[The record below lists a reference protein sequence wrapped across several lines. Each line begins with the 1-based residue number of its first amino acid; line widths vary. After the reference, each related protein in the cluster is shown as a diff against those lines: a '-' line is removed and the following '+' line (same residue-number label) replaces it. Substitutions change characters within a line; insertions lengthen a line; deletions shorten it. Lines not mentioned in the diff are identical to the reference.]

1 MLKIAVLISGNG
13 SNLQAILDSI
23 DSGILKCSVEM
34 VISDRKEAHGLER
47 AKQRNIKTYIVNRSE
62 KNISREILELTIG
75 KVQLIVLA
83 GFLSILKGEIIEKF
97 RNRIINIHPSLIPA
111 FCGKG
116 MYGVKVHEAAVSYG
130 VKYSGCTVHF
140 VDEGTDSGAIICQ
153 KTVPVYNEDTA
164 ETLQKRVLVEEHKLL
179 TKAINYFAEDKIRSE
194 GRKVFVIEE

>member
-1 MLKIAVLISGNG
+1 VLISGNG
-13 SNLQAILDSI
+13 SNFQAILDSI

-34 VISDRKEAHGLER
+34 VISDRKEAYGLER

-62 KNISREILELTIG
+62 NNISREILELTIG

-83 GFLSILKGEIIEKF
+83 GFLSILKGELIEKF

-179 TKAINYFAEDKIRSE
+179 PKAISYFAEDKIRSE
-194 GRKVFVIEE
+194 GRKVLVIEE

>member
-34 VISDRKEAHGLER
+34 VISDRKEAYGLER

-153 KTVPVYNEDTA
+153 KTVLVYNEDTA

-179 TKAINYFAEDKIRSE
+179 TKAISYFAEDKIRSE

>member
-34 VISDRKEAHGLER
+34 VISDRKEAYGLER

-97 RNRIINIHPSLIPA
+97 RKRIINIHPSLIPA

-179 TKAINYFAEDKIRSE
+179 PKAINYFAEDKIRSE

>member
-1 MLKIAVLISGNG
+1 LLKIAVLISGNG
-13 SNLQAILDSI
+13 SNFQAILDSI

-34 VISDRKEAHGLER
+34 VISDRKEAYGLER

-62 KNISREILELTIG
+62 NNISREILELTIG

-83 GFLSILKGEIIEKF
+83 GFLSILKGELIEKF

-179 TKAINYFAEDKIRSE
+179 PKAISYFAEDKIRSE
-194 GRKVFVIEE
+194 GRKVLVIEE

>member
-1 MLKIAVLISGNG
+1 LLKIAVLISGNG
-13 SNLQAILDSI
+13 SNFQAILDSI

-34 VISDRKEAHGLER
+34 VISDRKEAYGLER

-62 KNISREILELTIG
+62 NNISREILELTIG

-179 TKAINYFAEDKIRSE
+179 PKAINYFAEDKIRSE

>member
-1 MLKIAVLISGNG
+1 MLISGNG

-23 DSGILKCSVEM
+23 DCGILKCSVEM
-34 VISDRKEAHGLER
+34 VISDRKEAYGLER

-83 GFLSILKGEIIEKF
+83 GFLSILNGEIIEKF

-116 MYGVKVHEAAVSYG
+116 MYGVKVHEAAVNYG

-179 TKAINYFAEDKIRSE
+179 PKAINYFAEDKIRSE

>member
-1 MLKIAVLISGNG
+1 MLISGNG
-13 SNLQAILDSI
+13 SNFQAILDSI

-34 VISDRKEAHGLER
+34 VISDRKEAYGLER

-62 KNISREILELTIG
+62 NNISREILELTIG

-83 GFLSILKGEIIEKF
+83 GFLSILKGELIEKF

-179 TKAINYFAEDKIRSE
+179 PKAISYFAEDKIRSE
-194 GRKVFVIEE
+194 GRKVLVIEE

>member
-1 MLKIAVLISGNG
+1 LLKIAVLISGNG
-13 SNLQAILDSI
+13 SNFQAILDSI

-34 VISDRKEAHGLER
+34 VISDRKEAYGLER

-62 KNISREILELTIG
+62 NNISREILELTKG

-83 GFLSILKGEIIEKF
+83 GFLSILKGDIIEKF

-116 MYGVKVHEAAVSYG
+116 MYGIKVHEAAVSYG

-179 TKAINYFAEDKIRSE
+179 PKAINYFAEDKIRSE

>member
-34 VISDRKEAHGLER
+34 VISDRKEAYGLER

-62 KNISREILELTIG
+62 KNISREILELTLG

-179 TKAINYFAEDKIRSE
+179 PKAINYFAEDKIRSE

>member
-34 VISDRKEAHGLER
+34 VISDRKEAYGLER

-75 KVQLIVLA
+75 KVHLIVLA

-179 TKAINYFAEDKIRSE
+179 PKAINYFAEDKIRSE

>member
-23 DSGILKCSVEM
+23 DCGILKCSVEM
-34 VISDRKEAHGLER
+34 VISDRKEAYGLER

-83 GFLSILKGEIIEKF
+83 GFLSILNGEIIEKF

-116 MYGVKVHEAAVSYG
+116 MYGVKVHEAAVNYG

-179 TKAINYFAEDKIRSE
+179 PKAINYFAEDKIRSE